1 LGSGVANSDAPSGF
15 CAGRLA
21 GAGFDGPGAFGK
33 SDAPVVA
40 GLLAAGG
47 AGLFVGGAALAAGA
61 ALAGEAA
68 GAPATLPADPAA
80 AFEAGPAAA
89 LAAAVPAAPG
99 AGPAPALAAGPV
111 VALAGGPAEAFA
123 TAPVF
128 AAAPA
133 LFEPAV
139 PGAALPEAAAALAG
153 VVLTGPGPLPA
164 PLAGPAFPAAGAFA
178 AGPFAAGPFAAPAAL
193 PGAGLAAPAALPVAD
208 FAGAAG
214 AFAFAAFPAAK
225 AFGFAAALA
234 GAGRPRAASTRP
246 RLVSRA
252 ARTSSASA
260 YSRRSTRLKR
270 FSTSRSTRR
279 TSATGAPGAEGSKT
293 TVGSIRAT
301 VRASWEPPLLVRLQ
315 PLAWA
320 SLVIVAGPAA
330 ADALDSWS
338 TAPRAVASVLLWALW
353 GGVLLASLAPRP
365 LGLTA
370 LRVAAP
376 LAVVLALLAAPGGG
390 PLEAALAVAGT
401 GLACWLAFTP
411 AVGYRFVNGAAYGE
425 ERRFPLR
432 VPPALVL
439 GPLPLAVLLIGAGVA
454 AGPLLLADRRWV
466 IGVLALAAGVP
477 VVRAAG
483 RSVYSLSQRWA
494 VLVPAGIVLKDP
506 LTLIDPVL
514 FPRDRIASLRPLP
527 FPAAPAED
535 VVDLRLG
542 AVPGSLVLELTEEAQ
557 LFRARGRLRGGES
570 VKARRIAFCPRQT
583 ERLLAEAAA
592 RKKPRGSVL

>member
-1 LGSGVANSDAPSGF
+1 
-15 CAGRLA
+15 
-21 GAGFDGPGAFGK
+21 
-33 SDAPVVA
+33 
-40 GLLAAGG
+40 
-47 AGLFVGGAALAAGA
+47 
-61 ALAGEAA
+61 
-68 GAPATLPADPAA
+68 
-80 AFEAGPAAA
+80 
-89 LAAAVPAAPG
+89 
-99 AGPAPALAAGPV
+99 
-111 VALAGGPAEAFA
+111 
-123 TAPVF
+123 
-128 AAAPA
+128 
-133 LFEPAV
+133 
-139 PGAALPEAAAALAG
+139 
-153 VVLTGPGPLPA
+153 
-164 PLAGPAFPAAGAFA
+164 
-178 AGPFAAGPFAAPAAL
+178 
-193 PGAGLAAPAALPVAD
+193 
-208 FAGAAG
+208 
-214 AFAFAAFPAAK
+214 
-225 AFGFAAALA
+225 
-234 GAGRPRAASTRP
+234 
-246 RLVSRA
+246 
-252 ARTSSASA
+252 
-260 YSRRSTRLKR
+260 
-270 FSTSRSTRR
+270 
-279 TSATGAPGAEGSKT
+279 
-293 TVGSIRAT
+293 
-301 VRASWEPPLLVRLQ
+301 
-315 PLAWA
+315 
-320 SLVIVAGPAA
+320 
-330 ADALDSWS
+330 
-338 TAPRAVASVLLWALW
+338 VASVLLWALW

>member
-1 LGSGVANSDAPSGF
+1 MAAAGFGAPAAFGNSEAPV
-15 CAGRLA
+15 AGRA
-21 GAGFDGPGAFGK
+21 GAGEGAGTAAPAP
-33 SDAPVVA
+33 DAF
-40 GLLAAGG
+40 AAGG
-47 AGLFVGGAALAAGA
+47 AGLLVAGGTGALVAGGPGALVAGGTGALVAGATGARPAGAAGDFAAGPAGAFAVDGAFVADADGAFAAGA
-61 ALAGEAA
+61 A
-68 GAPATLPADPAA
+68 
-80 AFEAGPAAA
+80 
-89 LAAAVPAAPG
+89 V
-99 AGPAPALAAGPV
+99 ALAAGPP
-111 VALAGGPAEAFA
+111 VALPAGPAFEAA
-123 TAPVF
+123 G
-128 AAAPA
+128 
-133 LFEPAV
+133 
-139 PGAALPEAAAALAG
+139 PGAALPDAAAALAG

-164 PLAGPAFPAAGAFA
+164 VPLAGAAFPAAGAFVA
-178 AGPFAAGPFAAPAAL
+178 VAFAAPPAL
-193 PGAGLAAPAALPVAD
+193 PGAAFAAPVAFAPAV
-208 FAGAAG
+208 FAGAALAG
-214 AFAFAAFPAAK
+214 AFVALAAPLSAPLAG
-225 AFGFAAALA
+225 ALVAPLA

-246 RLVSRA
+246 RLVSSA

-260 YSRRSTRLKR
+260 YSRRNTRLKR

-293 TVGSIRAT
+293 TVGSIGAT

-330 ADALDSWS
+330 AAALDSWS
-338 TAPRAVASVLLWALW
+338 TAPRAVASVLLWLLW
-353 GGVLLASLAPRP
+353 GGVLLASFAPRP

-370 LRVAAP
+370 LRIAAP
-376 LAVVLALLAAPGGG
+376 VAVVLALGAAPAAG
-390 PLEAALAVAGT
+390 PLKAALAVAGT
-401 GLACWLAFTP
+401 ALACGLAFTP

-439 GPLPLAVLLIGAGVA
+439 GPLPLAVALIGTGTV

-466 IGVLALAAGVP
+466 PGVLALAVGVP
-477 VVRAAG
+477 VVRTAG
-483 RSVYSLSQRWA
+483 RSVYALSQRWA

-514 FPRDRIASLRPLP
+514 FPRERIASLRPLP
-527 FPAAPAED
+527 FPTAPADD

-542 AVPGSLVLELTEEAQ
+542 AAAGSLVLELTEEAQ

-570 VKARRIAFCPRQT
+570 VKAGRLAFCPRQT
-583 ERLLAEAAA
+583 DRLLAEAAA